1 MMLCLRT
8 SFYEADLQ
16 KQTKF
21 ELFVFFLHM
30 GWKVTEKENLQCR
43 YICKDGDGDIINK
56 EFLVGK
62 ALRKEYLLSL
72 ILAESLLQ
80 EGLEKIFHE
89 QSKAYYSCVQAASR
103 LAEKGLLAELQP
115 NKDAAFYKE
124 LLQKVS

>member
-21 ELFVFFLHM
+21 ELFVVLLHM

-62 ALRKEYLLSL
+62 AKGIAQRVLVVSDFGRELSL
-72 ILAESLLQ
+72 
-80 EGLEKIFHE
+80 
-89 QSKAYYSCVQAASR
+89 
-103 LAEKGLLAELQP
+103 
-115 NKDAAFYKE
+115 
-124 LLQKVS
+124 

>member
-21 ELFVFFLHM
+21 ELFVVLLHM

-80 EGLEKIFHE
+80 EGLEKIF
-89 QSKAYYSCVQAASR
+89 S
-103 LAEKGLLAELQP
+103 
-115 NKDAAFYKE
+115 
-124 LLQKVS
+124 